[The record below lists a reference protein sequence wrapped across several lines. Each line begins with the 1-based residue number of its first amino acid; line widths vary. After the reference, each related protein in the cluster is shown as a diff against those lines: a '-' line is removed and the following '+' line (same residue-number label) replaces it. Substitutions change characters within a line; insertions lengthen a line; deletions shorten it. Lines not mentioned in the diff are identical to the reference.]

1 MEMLDNGA
9 DDSIVE
15 EPQPSEENPQQPD
28 QQQGD
33 RLPTTHEDAYKWLYR
48 CVEVLFTHFS

>member
-1 MEMLDNGA
+1 MVPMTA
-9 DDSIVE
+9 SVE

-48 CVEVLFTHFS
+48 CVEVLFTHFP